1 MTRLLAIAVAIVVL
15 AGGRMVAAAGA
26 TAALPAVLTDAIAHY
41 ATLTSYADTGTVS
54 EEIAGMIHESSVRT
68 YFRRATRDFYFD
80 YHPHRTRYPRLNGH
94 TADTSGNRLV
104 LWMLGG
110 RMESYSFYFK
120 RHTVVGAEQQTSALK
135 DGIPYTAGTSVLIPS
150 LLYAK
155 GRLPGT
161 LLQLETAAV
170 AGSDTVD
177 GHRCHKVTGEA
188 AEYYPS
194 GRRTNV
200 RQVTLWIDADTKLVR
215 RLVEE
220 KQTSDGTPHRLT
232 VTLDPSANPTLLDET
247 FRSELRAVCGQDRRK
262 CITQNPQP

>member
-1 MTRLLAIAVAIVVL
+1 MTRLLALSVAMAALV
-15 AGGRMVAAAGA
+15 GGRLVAASGA
-26 TAALPAVLTDAIAHY
+26 TPALPGVLTDAIAHY
-41 ATLTSYADTGTVS
+41 ATLASYADKGTVS

-68 YFRRATRDFYFD
+68 YFRRATRDLYFD

-104 LWMLGG
+104 VWMLGG

-120 RHTVVGAEQQTSALK
+120 RHTVVGPDQQTSALK

-150 LLYAK
+150 LLYPK

-161 LLQLETAAV
+161 PLQLETAAL
-170 AGSDTVD
+170 AGTDSVD
-177 GHRCHKVTGEA
+177 GRRCHKITGEA

-215 RLVEE
+215 RIVEE
-220 KQTSDGTPHRLT
+220 KQTGDGTPHRLT
-232 VTLDPSANPTLLDET
+232 VTLDPVANPTIADT
-247 FRSELRAVCGQDRRK
+247 SFKFAV
-262 CITQNPQP
+262 P